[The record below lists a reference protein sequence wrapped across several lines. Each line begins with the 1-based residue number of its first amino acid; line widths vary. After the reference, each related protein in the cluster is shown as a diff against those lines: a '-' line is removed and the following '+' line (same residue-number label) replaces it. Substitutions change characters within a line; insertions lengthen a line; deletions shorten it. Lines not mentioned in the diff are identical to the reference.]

1 MGRFY
6 GAKLPAFEAVSEP
19 TPRMSRLTGCS
30 RLVLTFGAV
39 YRMSGSAGTPPSQLI
54 GARPPGASPRQAAAV
69 LRQGAA
75 S

>member
-6 GAKLPAFEAVSEP
+6 GALVPAFEAVSEP

-30 RLVLTFGAV
+30 RLVLTSGAV
-39 YRMSGSAGTPPSQLI
+39 YRMPGSAGAPPSQLI
-54 GARPPGASPRQAAAV
+54 GARPLRACPRQAAAV